1 MECVRPAAGTEAP
14 SGFTGQIQFG
24 LGAHKGGLLSEHRP
38 PRGAPSR
45 LPGKQVPGSL
55 GRSGKG
61 RSRSCPPPGT
71 IPHTHC
77 PSPSQ
82 STTLTAHHHHTYG
95 CQLWSHCLRHTD
107 PASSSLLTTL
117 VPTASGQ
124 CPPPRENSHLC
135 TCLDTAPAVP
145 TSAAGSWPLG
155 GLLRSGPGPCPSQ
168 EPLAENNSS
177 GDCLGRG
184 QLGQEPPRLATRPSN
199 PPTSQARVQ
208 ERRDVQKCGPV
219 SEHFSLT
226 GPHANELTIDSLLL
240 GSRAQAGEKATPPHS
255 QLWQKGGSRK

>member
-14 SGFTGQIQFG
+14 SGFTQ
-24 LGAHKGGLLSEHRP
+24 
-38 PRGAPSR
+38 
-45 LPGKQVPGSL
+45 
-55 GRSGKG
+55 GRYSSAWGPIRVG
-61 RSRSCPPPGT
+61 C
-71 IPHTHC
+71 
-77 PSPSQ
+77 SQ
-82 STTLTAHHHHTYG
+82 STGPLEGPPLVYRANRYPGHWGGQGRGEAGPAHHLGPSPTPTARPPVSPPPSLLTTITPTAASSG
-95 CQLWSHCLRHTD
+95 PTVTCSLLSHCLRHTD
-107 PASSSLLTTL
+107 PASSSLLTTP

-145 TSAAGSWPLG
+145 TSASGSWSLR

-184 QLGQEPPRLATRPSN
+184 QLGQEPPRLATPLSN

-208 ERRDVQKCGPV
+208 ERRDVQKCSPG
-219 SEHFSLT
+219 F
-226 GPHANELTIDSLLL
+226 
-240 GSRAQAGEKATPPHS
+240 
-255 QLWQKGGSRK
+255 